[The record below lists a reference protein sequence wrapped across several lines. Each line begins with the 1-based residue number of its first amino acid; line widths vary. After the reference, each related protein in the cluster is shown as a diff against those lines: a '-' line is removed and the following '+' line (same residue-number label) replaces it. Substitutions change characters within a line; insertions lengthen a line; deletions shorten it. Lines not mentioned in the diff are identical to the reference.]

1 MLLPAVP
8 EILVEGNKHND
19 SRGHQR
25 KYHIC
30 CNFFAAGQEDIAEE
44 SPKERDAYGLTI
56 CYLSACHAYFLFL
69 WIGSGRST
77 WSASTTD
84 L

>member
-1 MLLPAVP
+1 MLFAAMP
-8 EILVEGNKHND
+8 EILVERDKHND
-19 SRGHQR
+19 SGGYQR
-25 KYHIC
+25 KDYIC
-30 CNFFAAGQEDIAEE
+30 RYFFTVGQEYITKK
-44 SPKERDAYGLTI
+44 SPQERDTYGLTI

-77 WSASTTD
+77 WGASTTD

>member
-1 MLLPAVP
+1 MLLIAVP
-8 EILVEGNKHND
+8 EILVERNKHND

-56 CYLSACHAYFLFL
+56 CYLSACHAYFLFFMDWERQEHL
-69 WIGSGRST
+69 ECINH
-77 WSASTTD
+77 
-84 L
+84 